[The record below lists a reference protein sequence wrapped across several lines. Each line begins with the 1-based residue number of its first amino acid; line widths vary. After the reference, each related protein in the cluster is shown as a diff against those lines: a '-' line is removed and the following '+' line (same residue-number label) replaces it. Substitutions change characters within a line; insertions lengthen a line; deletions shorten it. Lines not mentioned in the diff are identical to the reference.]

1 MDTQHTYRWQLGSAS
16 TFSPDDWD
24 PGCFDFEVASL
35 ELCWTADIDAATG
48 RATGLTPVPGF
59 VLRWP

>member
-1 MDTQHTYRWQLGSAS
+1 MGV
-16 TFSPDDWD
+16 DDRD

-59 VLRWP
+59 VFRWP